1 MKICISVIQKGD
13 SPLMLALRYGRTDIA
28 KELLRSRGDLDLQN
42 NVKSLLSMSILFLS
56 TDWF

>member
-28 KELLRSRGDLDLQN
+28 MELLRSRGDLDLQN
-42 NVKSLLSMSILFLS
+42 NVKSLLSMGILFLS